1 MPIPFRKNEVHHRQL
16 QRGSGVE
23 EPVFKFPFLSVAQVH
38 SFAMDRPV
46 SIVFG
51 PDNLYWVVPEA
62 IARELQR
69 RGFEFCQ

>member
-1 MPIPFRKNEVHHRQL
+1 MPILFREKRISSPAA
-16 QRGSGVE
+16 QRVSGVE
-23 EPVFKFPFLSVAQVH
+23 ESVFKFPFLSVAQIY

-51 PDNLYWVVPEA
+51 PDNMYWVVPEA

-69 RGFEFCQ
+69 RGFQFCR

>member
-1 MPIPFRKNEVHHRQL
+1 M
-16 QRGSGVE
+16 E

-51 PDNLYWVVPEA
+51 PDNMYWVVPDA